1 MYLAFGMPVAM
12 LGVAWPTLRDD
23 LGRAD
28 GDLGVLVLAYGLGR
42 LATSA
47 SSGPVLARLRFG
59 RACALTLVGLA
70 TGETWVAT
78 EPAWPALIV
87 AFGLIGVLSGMLDS
101 LGARFLAVSG
111 SVRRAGLAA
120 GSYGVGATVG
130 PVIIAVTDSVVA
142 GFLSGAAVGLV
153 AAATVRSPALTWPAT
168 LGRPVPHGAERGPV
182 EVIPLARLL
191 TAPAVLVSL
200 GLFAAFVSI
209 EVTTGGWLATVL
221 EDARGVDDRLAGL
234 SVGAFWGGITI
245 GRLLLGRFDLPDRA
259 LLLGV
264 GVLVLSFTGLAVVPA
279 PFVLPLAV
287 AAGLALA
294 PQFPTLLAHTGSRVG
309 EEAAGRV
316 SGWQLIAANIAATGL
331 AALTGVIVAA
341 TGPAAP
347 LAVLVAV
354 SVAGGVL
361 LVLAP
366 RVRATIASGT

>member
-1 MYLAFGMPVAM
+1 M
-12 LGVAWPTLRDD
+12 
-23 LGRAD
+23 
-28 GDLGVLVLAYGLGR
+28 
-42 LATSA
+42 
-47 SSGPVLARLRFG
+47 
-59 RACALTLVGLA
+59 
-70 TGETWVAT
+70 
-78 EPAWPALIV
+78 
-87 AFGLIGVLSGMLDS
+87 
-101 LGARFLAVSG
+101 
-111 SVRRAGLAA
+111 
-120 GSYGVGATVG
+120 
-130 PVIIAVTDSVVA
+130 
-142 GFLSGAAVGLV
+142 
-153 AAATVRSPALTWPAT
+153 
-168 LGRPVPHGAERGPV
+168 
-182 EVIPLARLL
+182 IPLARLL

-264 GVLVLSFTGLAVVPA
+264 GVLVVSFAGLAVVPA

-294 PQFPTLLAHTGSRVG
+294 PQFPTLLAHTGARVG
-309 EEAAGRV
+309 EGAAGRV
-316 SGWQLIAANIAATGL
+316 SGWQLIAANIGATGL
-331 AALTGVIVAA
+331 ASLTGVIVAA

-354 SVAGGVL
+354 SFAGGVL

-366 RVRATIASGT
+366 RVAGHRHFGDLIRRADQAGTRPACASMTRRS